1 MLRRLAKRL
10 LALLLLLALIAGGQ
24 SPSAMA
30 MSMDAMSM
38 DAMSMDTGKMQT
50 GDMDQGCKACDAPV
64 AAPCDI
70 VCAAP
75 PALDVAAFRVGA
87 PGLHERWSN
96 RSRSGISIA
105 IRPDTSPPRA

>member
-24 SPSAMA
+24 SPGAM
-30 MSMDAMSM
+30 AMSM